1 VSVNT
6 KQVTG
11 RRRVRFSSYQDIL
24 DDVRE
29 LSGKPTR
36 QLGNWSL
43 GQICVHIAKAM
54 DMAID
59 GPAFRPSLA
68 VRLVGPFL
76 KNRFL
81 TRGISPGF
89 KLPRSGAALLPDP
102 ANITDGLA
110 KLEKSIARLQEIRRR
125 QPHPVFG
132 AMTLE
137 EWDQLQLRHSEMHL
151 GFIVPA

>member
-29 LSGKPTR
+29 LSGKPTC
-36 QLGNWSL
+36 QLGNWTL
-43 GQICVHIAKAM
+43 GQICEHIAKAM

-59 GPAFRPSLA
+59 GAAFRPSLP

-76 KNRFL
+76 KKRYL
-81 TRGISPGF
+81 ARGLPPGF
-89 KLPRSGAALLPDP
+89 TLPKSGAALLPDP
-102 ANITDGLA
+102 ASTTDGLA
-110 KLEKSIARLQEIRRR
+110 KLEKSIARLQEIRQRT
-125 QPHPVFG
+125 PHPVFG
-132 AMTLE
+132 VMTLE
-137 EWDQLQLRHSEMHL
+137 EWDQIQLRHSEMHL
-151 GFIVPA
+151 SFIVPA